1 MKNLSDAKL
10 SKLQD
15 QLDKERR
22 LVSFDSYDLTVS
34 SLMEMIVSGAVFVP
48 PEYQRQFIWEPK
60 RQSTLI
66 ESVFLGIPVPSIFMA
81 ANADATWEVV
91 DGVQRLGSMCHF
103 IGTEDLLNKID
114 RAEPLEISGLEKLSM
129 LNETSFS
136 QLPKSIQLYFQT
148 RFLKVVVLNDKSDL
162 SVRFDLFERLNT
174 GGVTLTEQEIRNCV
188 YRGPFNES
196 LKELASSADLRKVVV
211 LGDRAPGGAYE
222 DVVLRFFAY
231 LNNYQNFD
239 HLVKTFLNEY
249 MEKHKA
255 SPVPKNQIDLFN
267 QTFAELVA
275 ALPNGVV
282 RTRAKSPVNLA
293 EAIAVGTALSIK
305 SGKSPVPAKIQALL
319 TDENLKKFTGAGSN
333 QKRFVVSRIEHVR
346 DSVA

>member
-1 MKNLSDAKL
+1 MKNLPGAKVI
-10 SKLQD
+10 KLQD

-66 ESVFLGIPVPSIFMA
+66 ESVFLGIPIPSIFMA
-81 ANADATWEVV
+81 ANSDATWEVV

-103 IGTEDLLNKID
+103 IGSKELLEKVD
-114 RAEPLEISGLEKLSM
+114 RLEPLEIDGLEKLST
-129 LNETSFS
+129 LNRVAFAD
-136 QLPKSIQLYFQT
+136 LPKSVQLYFQT

-196 LKELASSADLRKVVV
+196 IKSLADSPDMRKVIV
-211 LGDRAPGGAYE
+211 LGDKAPGGAYE

-239 HLVKTFLNEY
+239 HLVKNFLNEY
-249 MEKHKA
+249 MDKHKA
-255 SPVPKNQIDLFN
+255 NPLPKHQIDLFN
-267 QTFAELVA
+267 QTFAELA
-275 ALPNGVV
+275 KALPNGII
-282 RTRAKSPVNLA
+282 RARAKSPVNLA
-293 EAIAVGTALSIK
+293 EAIAVGTALAIK
-305 SGKSPVPAKIQALL
+305 SGAALL
-319 TDENLKKFTGAGSN
+319 PDKIKALLLDEELKKYTGAGSN
-333 QKRFVVSRIEHVR
+333 QKKFVISRIEHVR
-346 DSVA
+346 DSVK

>member
-1 MKNLSDAKL
+1 MKNLPGAKL
-10 SKLQD
+10 TKFQD

-34 SLMEMIVSGAVFVP
+34 SLMEMILSGAVFVP

-66 ESVFLGIPVPSIFMA
+66 ESVFLGIPIPSIFMA

-103 IGTEDLLNKID
+103 IGSEALLKKVD
-114 RAEPLEISGLEKLSM
+114 RAGPLEISGLEKLST
-129 LNETSFS
+129 LNEFSFS
-136 QLPKSIQLYFQT
+136 ELPQSVKLYFQT

-188 YRGPFNES
+188 YRGPFNDS
-196 LKELASSADLRKVVV
+196 LKNLASSLEMRKVIL
-211 LGDRAPGGAYE
+211 LGDKAPNSAYE

-249 MEKHKA
+249 MDKHKA
-255 SPVPKNQIDLFN
+255 SPLLKSQIDLFRE
-267 QTFAELVA
+267 TFSILAK
-275 ALPNGVV
+275 ALPNGVI

-293 EAIAVGTALSIK
+293 EAIAVGTALAIK
-305 SGKSPVPAKIQALL
+305 SGKSPRADMIKALL
-319 TDENLKKFTGAGSN
+319 SDEELKKYTGAGSN
-333 QKRFVVSRIEHVR
+333 QKKFVISRIEHVR

>member
-1 MKNLSDAKL
+1 MKNLPEAKL
-10 SKLQD
+10 TKLQE

-66 ESVFLGIPVPSIFMA
+66 ESVFLGIPIPSIFMA

-103 IGTEDLLNKID
+103 IGSEDLLKKVD
-114 RAEPLEISGLEKLSM
+114 RPEPLKISGLEKLSM
-129 LNETSFS
+129 LNDSSFS
-136 QLPKSIQLYFQT
+136 ELPKSIQLYFKT

-196 LKELASSADLRKVVV
+196 LKELAGSLDMRKVIV
-211 LGDRAPGGAYE
+211 LGDKAPDSAYE

-231 LNNYQNFD
+231 LNNYKNFD

-249 MEKHKA
+249 MGAHKA
-255 SPVPKNQIDLFN
+255 SPLPKSQVELFN
-267 QTFAELVA
+267 RTFSELA
-275 ALPNGVV
+275 KALPNGIV
-282 RTRAKSPVNLA
+282 RARAKSPVNLA
-293 EAIAVGTALSIK
+293 EAVAVGTALAIQ
-305 SGKSPVPAKIQALL
+305 SGKTPSADMIKALL
-319 TDENLKKFTGAGSN
+319 SDEELKKYTGAGSN
-333 QKRFVVSRIEHVR
+333 QKKFVISRIEHVR

>member
-1 MKNLSDAKL
+1 MKNLPGAKL
-10 SKLQD
+10 TKLQD

-66 ESVFLGIPVPSIFMA
+66 ESVFLGIPIPSIFMA
-81 ANADATWEVV
+81 ANAYATWEVV

-103 IGTEDLLNKID
+103 IGTEDLLKKVD
-114 RAEPLEISGLEKLSM
+114 RPGPLIISGLEKLST
-129 LNETSFS
+129 LNEISFS
-136 QLPKSIQLYFQT
+136 ELPKSVQLYFQT

-196 LKELASSADLRKVVV
+196 LKQLASSPAMRKVIV
-211 LGDRAPGGAYE
+211 LGDKAPDSAYE

-249 MEKHKA
+249 MDSNKA
-255 SPVPKNQIDLFN
+255 SPLQKSQIDLFN
-267 QTFAELVA
+267 QTFEALA
-275 ALPNGVV
+275 KALPNGII
-282 RTRAKSPVNLA
+282 RTRAKSPANLA
-293 EAIAVGTALSIK
+293 EAISVGTALAIK
-305 SGKSPVPAKIQALL
+305 SGKKPRANLINALL
-319 TDENLKKFTGAGSN
+319 SNEELKKYTGAGSN
-333 QKRFVVSRIEHVR
+333 QKKFVIRRIEHVR